1 MPFTTKIVFVFIVGK
16 MNFLIS
22 LIISILSGLVVMSF
36 SHKYYNKAKFFN
48 AFNVFLQT
56 VCTNTQFFQDD
67 IKKIIS
73 NTPQNSSTPYNTIIN
88 SYLQFLT
95 DNNKQTLLQSIN
107 SLTELSA
114 LDKEKICLFFYEL
127 GHTDNTTQLNSIQAL
142 QKHIA
147 ERIQETKQEINT
159 KAVLIQKLGIVLGM
173 AIFILLL

>member
-1 MPFTTKIVFVFIVGK
+1 MLFTTKIVFVFIVGK
-16 MNFLIS
+16 MNILIS

-67 IKKIIS
+67 IKKII
-73 NTPQNSSTPYNTIIN
+73 NAMPQNNNASYNALIN
-88 SYLQFLT
+88 SYLKFLSENDRQKLSQNIST
-95 DNNKQTLLQSIN
+95 
-107 SLTELSA
+107 LTELSA

>member
-16 MNFLIS
+16 MNILIS
-22 LIISILSGLVVMSF
+22 LTISILGGLVVVSF
-36 SHKYYNKAKFFN
+36 SYKYYNKAKFFN

-56 VCTNTQFFQDD
+56 IYANMQFFQDD
-67 IKKIIS
+67 IKKII
-73 NTPQNSSTPYNTIIN
+73 NTMPQNNNTSYNTLVN
-88 SYLQFLT
+88 SYLKFLAEN
-95 DNNKQTLLQSIN
+95 DRQKLAQNISA
-107 SLTELSA
+107 LTELSA